1 MDEFPN
7 INPAKWSM
15 NYSFTQPYTG
25 WKSANKIHDEII
37 RLDAID
43 NIVQHML
50 TYPDAEAIIKTV
62 MTRGDSN
69 D

>member
-1 MDEFPN
+1 MEPN
-7 INPAKWSM
+7 NWSIK
-15 NYSFTQPYTG
+15 YSWTQPYTG
-25 WKSANKIHDEII
+25 WKSANTIHDEII

-50 TYPDAEAIIKTV
+50 TYPDAERILNKIKEK
-62 MTRGDSN
+62 SN